1 MSSRL
6 SNFKTFN
13 SILGQGS
20 LALCSTIL
28 IYSVFINLVILGYI
42 YELDHHKAIS

>member
-1 MSSRL
+1 MISSRL
-6 SNFKTFN
+6 SNLKTFN

-28 IYSVFINLVILGYI
+28 IYSVFINLIIGYI
-42 YELDHHKAIS
+42 HELDHHKAIS